1 MEAVVDKSDSVPSRI
16 LPIIV
21 FAQFAGTS
29 LWFAGNAVIPDLVE
43 LLQLTDAAVG
53 NVTSAVQFGFIGGT
67 LVFAYLSLADR
78 FSPSLVFLICAI
90 AGSVANML
98 AIFSTGYVS
107 LLLTR
112 LFTGFFL
119 AGIYPVGMKIAS
131 DWHREGL
138 GRALGYLVG
147 ALVLGTALPHLIRD
161 LSGDLP
167 WKFILISTSAIAT
180 FGGVLLY
187 WFVPDGPFSSRK
199 GVFKPAMITNLF
211 KDRNF
216 RSSAFGYFGH
226 MWELYTFW
234 AFVPV
239 ILTLYQT
246 NYGNLSLSVSL
257 LSFLIIGI
265 GSLGCGIG
273 GLIAI
278 RKSSQFV
285 TKVSLYVS
293 GLFCLMIPL
302 LFQLSEPVFISLLLI
317 WGIFVVS
324 DSPQF
329 STLVARSADKNYVAT
344 GLTIVNSIG
353 FATTI
358 ISIQLLNILWV
369 QFHSPYVFL
378 ALLPG
383 PVFGLISIYRYRDNA
398 DQL

>member
-1 MEAVVDKSDSVPSRI
+1 MSEIAHTTKQIPGRI
-16 LPIIV
+16 LPVIV

-43 LLQLTDAAVG
+43 ILQLTDAAVG

-78 FSPSLVFLICAI
+78 YSPSLVFLICAV
-90 AGSVANML
+90 AGSAANAL
-98 AIFSTGYVS
+98 AIFSTGYIS

-119 AGIYPVGMKIAS
+119 AGIYPVGMKIAA

-167 WKFILISTSAIAT
+167 WKFILISTSMIST

-187 WFVPDGPFSSRK
+187 IAVPDGPFSGKR
-199 GVFKPAMITNLF
+199 GVFKPNTINLLF
-211 KDRNF
+211 KDRKF
-216 RSSAFGYFGH
+216 RSAAFGYFGH

-239 ILTLYQT
+239 ILAFYQSD
-246 NYGNLSLSVSL
+246 YGQLSGSVSL
-257 LSFLIIGI
+257 ISFLIIGI
-265 GSLGCGIG
+265 GALGCSVG

-293 GLFCLMIPL
+293 GLFCLMIPF
-302 LFQLSEPVFISLLLI
+302 LFQLSEPVFITLLLI

-329 STLVARSADKNYVAT
+329 STLVARSADKDYVAT
-344 GLTIVNSIG
+344 GLTIVNCIG

-358 ISIQLLNILWV
+358 VSIQLLNILWV
-369 QFHSPYVFL
+369 QFHSPFVFF

-383 PVFGLISIYRYRDNA
+383 PVFGLISIYKYRDVSK
-398 DQL
+398 

>member
-293 GLFCLMIPL
+293 GLFCLMIPF

>member
-1 MEAVVDKSDSVPSRI
+1 MSLNTINAKRVPSRI
-16 LPIIV
+16 LPVIV

-29 LWFAGNAVIPDLVE
+29 LWFAGNAVLPDLTD
-43 LLQLTDAAVG
+43 LLQLSDAAVG
-53 NVTSAVQFGFIGGT
+53 HVTSAVQFGFIGGT
-67 LVFAYLSLADR
+67 LLFAYLSLADR
-78 FSPSLVFLICAI
+78 FSPSLVFLICAV
-90 AGSVANML
+90 AGSAANLL
-98 AIFSTGYVS
+98 AVFSTGYFT

-138 GRALGYLVG
+138 GKALGYLVG

-167 WKFILISTSAIAT
+167 WKFIMISTSAIAT
-180 FGGVLLY
+180 FGGMLLY
-187 WFVPDGPFSSRK
+187 FMVPDGPYSSKK
-199 GVFKPAMITNLF
+199 GVFKPGTIFSLF

-216 RSSAFGYFGH
+216 RASAFGYFGH

-239 ILTLYQT
+239 ILTFYQSD
-246 NYGNLSLSVSL
+246 YGELGISVSL

-265 GSLGCGIG
+265 GALGCAIG

-278 RKSSQFV
+278 RRSSKFV
-285 TKVSLYVS
+285 TKISLYVS
-293 GLFCLMIPL
+293 GLFCLTVPF
-302 LFQLSEPVFISLLLI
+302 LFHLSEPLFISLLFI

-329 STLVARSADKNYVAT
+329 STMVAHSSDKDYVAT

-358 ISIQLLNILWV
+358 VSLQLLNLLWV
-369 QFHSPYVFL
+369 QFQSPVVFL
-378 ALLPG
+378 ALMPG
-383 PVFGLISIYRYRDNA
+383 PVLGLIAIYRYRS
-398 DQL
+398 

>member
-1 MEAVVDKSDSVPSRI
+1 M
-16 LPIIV
+16 IV

-29 LWFAGNAVIPDLVE
+29 LWFAGNAVLPDLTD
-43 LLQLTDAAVG
+43 LLQLSDAAVG
-53 NVTSAVQFGFIGGT
+53 HVTSAVQFGFIGGT
-67 LVFAYLSLADR
+67 LLFAYLSLADR
-78 FSPSLVFLICAI
+78 FSPSLVFLICAV
-90 AGSVANML
+90 AGSAANLL
-98 AIFSTGYVS
+98 AVFSTGYFT

-138 GRALGYLVG
+138 GKALGYLVG

-167 WKFILISTSAIAT
+167 WKFILVSTSAIAT
-180 FGGVLLY
+180 FGGSLLY
-187 WFVPDGPFSSRK
+187 ILVADGPYSSKK
-199 GVFKPAMITNLF
+199 GVFKPGTISSLF
-211 KDRNF
+211 QDRNF
-216 RSSAFGYFGH
+216 RASAFGYFGH

-239 ILTLYQT
+239 ILMTYQT
-246 NYGNLSLSVSL
+246 GYGDLSGSVSL
-257 LSFLIIGI
+257 LSFMIIGI
-265 GSLGCGIG
+265 GSIGCAVG
-273 GLIAI
+273 GHFAI

-285 TKVSLYVS
+285 TKVSLYIS
-293 GLFCLMIPL
+293 GLFCLMIPF
-302 LFQLSEPVFISLLLI
+302 LFHLDEVLFLSLLVI

-329 STLVARSADKNYVAT
+329 STMVARSSDKDYVAT

-358 ISIQLLNILWV
+358 ISLQLLNILWV
-369 QFHSPYVFL
+369 QFQSPFVFL

-383 PVFGLISIYRYRDNA
+383 PVLGLIAIYRYRS
-398 DQL
+398 

>member
-1 MEAVVDKSDSVPSRI
+1 MEAVADKSDSVPSRI

-78 FSPSLVFLICAI
+78 FSPSLVFLICAL
-90 AGSVANML
+90 AGSLANAL
-98 AIFSTGYVS
+98 AIYSTGYVS

-167 WKFILISTSAIAT
+167 WKFILLSTSAIAT
-180 FGGVLLY
+180 FGGVMLYLL
-187 WFVPDGPFSSRK
+187 VPDGPFSSRK
-199 GVFKPAMITNLF
+199 GVFKPSMITNLF

-239 ILTLYQT
+239 ILAFYQSD
-246 NYGNLSLSVSL
+246 YGQLSSSVSL
-257 LSFLIIGI
+257 LSFFIIGI

-285 TKVSLYVS
+285 TKVSLYIS
-293 GLFCLMIPL
+293 GLFCLMIPF
-302 LFQLSEPVFISLLLI
+302 LFYLSEPVFISLLLI

-329 STLVARSADKNYVAT
+329 STLVARSADKDYVAT
-344 GLTIVNSIG
+344 GLTIVNCIG

-358 ISIQLLNILWV
+358 ISIQLLNILLV

-383 PVFGLISIYRYRDNA
+383 PVFGLIAIYRYRDVA
-398 DQL
+398 AS

>member
-1 MEAVVDKSDSVPSRI
+1 MTEKIQTSKKIPARI
-16 LPIIV
+16 LPVIV

-53 NVTSAVQFGFIGGT
+53 HVTSAVQFGFIGGT

-78 FSPSLVFLICAI
+78 YSPSLVFLICAV
-90 AGSVANML
+90 AGSAANAL

-112 LFTGFFL
+112 LITGFFL

-167 WKFILISTSAIAT
+167 WKFILLSTSVIAT
-180 FGGVLLY
+180 IGGVLLY
-187 WFVPDGPFSSRK
+187 LLVPDGPFSSRK
-199 GVFKPAMITNLF
+199 GVFKPGMITNLF

-234 AFVPV
+234 AFVPI
-239 ILTLYQT
+239 ILTLYQSG
-246 NYGNLSLSVSL
+246 YGELSLSISL
-257 LSFLIIGI
+257 LSFMIIGI
-265 GSLGCGIG
+265 GALGCGIG

-293 GLFCLMIPL
+293 GLFCLIIPF
-302 LFQLSEPVFISLLLI
+302 LFHLNEPVFITLLLI

-329 STLVARSADKNYVAT
+329 STLVARSADKDYVAT

-369 QFHSPYVFL
+369 QFHSPIVFL

-383 PVFGLISIYRYRDNA
+383 PVLGLTAIYRYRESTD
-398 DQL
+398 

>member
-1 MEAVVDKSDSVPSRI
+1 MSEKIKTSKKIPARI
-16 LPIIV
+16 LPVIV

-78 FSPSLVFLICAI
+78 YSPSLVFLICAV
-90 AGSVANML
+90 AGSAANAM
-98 AIFSTGYVS
+98 AIFSTGYIF

-147 ALVLGTALPHLIRD
+147 ALVLGTALPHLIREP
-161 LSGDLP
+161 SGDLP

-180 FGGVLLY
+180 LGGVLLY
-187 WFVPDGPFSSRK
+187 ITVPDGPFSSKR
-199 GVFKPAMITNLF
+199 GVFKPNTIALLF

-216 RSSAFGYFGH
+216 RASAFGYFGH

-239 ILTLYQT
+239 ILTLYQSD
-246 NYGNLSLSVSL
+246 YGELSLSVSL

-265 GSLGCGIG
+265 GALGCGIG

-293 GLFCLMIPL
+293 GLFCLMIPF
-302 LFQLSEPVFISLLLI
+302 LFHLSEPVFITLLLI

-329 STLVARSADKNYVAT
+329 STLVARSADKDYVAT

-369 QFHSPYVFL
+369 QFHSPIVFF

-383 PVFGLISIYRYRDNA
+383 PVLGLIAIYRYRESGE
-398 DQL
+398 

>member
-1 MEAVVDKSDSVPSRI
+1 MSLNTINAKRVPSRI
-16 LPIIV
+16 LPVIV

-29 LWFAGNAVIPDLVE
+29 LWFAGNAVLPDLTD
-43 LLQLTDAAVG
+43 LLQLSDAAVG
-53 NVTSAVQFGFIGGT
+53 HVTSAVQFGFIGGT
-67 LVFAYLSLADR
+67 LLFAYLSLADR
-78 FSPSLVFLICAI
+78 FSPSLVFLICAV
-90 AGSVANML
+90 AGSAANLL
-98 AIFSTGYVS
+98 AVFSTGYFT

-138 GRALGYLVG
+138 GKALGYLVG

-167 WKFILISTSAIAT
+167 WKFIMISTSAIAT
-180 FGGVLLY
+180 FGGMLLY
-187 WFVPDGPFSSRK
+187 FMVPDGPYSSKK
-199 GVFKPAMITNLF
+199 GVFKPGTIFSLF

-216 RSSAFGYFGH
+216 RASAFGYFGH

-239 ILTLYQT
+239 ILTFYQSD
-246 NYGNLSLSVSL
+246 YGELGISVSL

-265 GSLGCGIG
+265 GALGCAIG

-278 RKSSQFV
+278 RRSSKFV
-285 TKVSLYVS
+285 TKISLYVS
-293 GLFCLMIPL
+293 GLFCLTVPF
-302 LFQLSEPVFISLLLI
+302 LFHLSEPLFISLLFI

-329 STLVARSADKNYVAT
+329 STMVAHSSDKDYVAT

-358 ISIQLLNILWV
+358 LSLQLLNLLWV
-369 QFHSPYVFL
+369 QFQSPVVFL
-378 ALLPG
+378 ALMPG
-383 PVFGLISIYRYRDNA
+383 PVLGLIAIYRYRS
-398 DQL
+398 